1 MSRAFN
7 PGGRFTSDWET
18 NEINDAI
25 YKDLREPAGTT
36 VLWYVWDKA
45 GSSVDP
51 VYDVGAP
58 DGVGRKW
65 KAPVEIPVVKAVIKQ
80 GQTDLVQEGFYNS
93 DRIHL
98 TIERDVMMH
107 LIPDLFDNP
116 DPLNRDRFVW
126 KGEVFRPLISQEAGI
141 VLERFTILSFD
152 AQQVM
157 SDEMVND
164 PQFQAYAG
172 SGQNPASYDSSSYTQ
187 VYDNNNYDKVS

>member
-1 MSRAFN
+1 MSRPYT

-36 VLWYVWDKA
+36 VQWYVWNKD
-45 GSSVDP
+45 GSSIDP
-51 VYDVGAP
+51 IYDVGAV
-58 DGVGRKW
+58 DGVGRQW
-65 KAPVEIPVVKAVIKQ
+65 YDPVEIPVVRAVIKQ
-80 GQTDLVQEGFYNS
+80 GQTNLVQEGFYNA

-98 TIERDVMMH
+98 TVERDVMMS

-116 DPLNRDRFVW
+116 DPLNRDRFIW

-141 VLERFTILSFD
+141 VLNRFTILSFD

-157 SDEMVND
+157 PEEMVND
-164 PQFQAYAG
+164 PQFQEYASPG
-172 SGQNPASYDSSSYTQ
+172 NTPVNLKLYDSGSYDDYY
-187 VYDNNNYDKVS
+187 YDIVS